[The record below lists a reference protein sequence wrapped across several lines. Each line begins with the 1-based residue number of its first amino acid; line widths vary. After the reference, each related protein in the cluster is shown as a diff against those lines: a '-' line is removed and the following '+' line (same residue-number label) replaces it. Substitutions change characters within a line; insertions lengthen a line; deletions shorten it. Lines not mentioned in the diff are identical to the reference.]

1 MSYKD
6 LPERMIIKNEWL
18 PLVIVEEALPIFQS
32 NTRYIESLERWV
44 HDASL
49 MSTNVTHTPSQSFQI
64 LCNFFKD
71 SLYPNQPLT
80 KLMIRNAI
88 HNYTDSILAEVIP
101 YLQNEISSHENEPHH
116 VDVIEQVLDNDYIY
130 GTMHSDYQLMRDLVT
145 KKKQFIENEE
155 GLYGAKIQDNKG
167 IVRGKAEV
175 RPIDMGIASSEKQQM
190 WLSLMESTLSS
201 LDEWTADLFDL
212 ISYLWIVQPKDADGY
227 IKFHS
232 DEALKLRFAD
242 AMKEDF
248 YIREKE
254 RFSIMK
260 RVAALSS
267 IWVSMR
273 GDNITVIDTEKISDE
288 QQYDF
293 TTFNRMFDIGS
304 LDMAYD
310 KKTGKA
316 KGIYSLQIRPAPIL
330 SYYLNNEQ
338 QSFGA
343 LDLKVFQYSHHTQ
356 REHKR
361 LTRYLNYQWK
371 IRALKRTLHQP
382 FKIKTLLDVVA
393 FPKSYNGVQIRDR
406 LESVLDDL
414 LRDQVIKNWYYTE
427 PIDEE
432 RIGKRFWIQKYWSPL
447 TLVIVPPDEI
457 IAENLKKINIAALSA
472 PVVNEV
478 AATVVTS
485 PTTEQL
491 LGTSEQ
497 ISMGF
502 DETKPIEISPEYIAE
517 LIEQD
522 KLSIR
527 KAATEMGLSHS
538 TLLRYLNKQNKRYN
552 KANIAKLEQWA
563 EQKQQLKRE

>member
-18 PLVIVEEALPIFQS
+18 PLVILEEALPLFQADS
-32 NTRYIESLERWV
+32 SYIEPLERWV

-49 MSTNVTHTPSQSFQI
+49 MSVNAMHVPSQSFQV

-88 HNYTDSILAEVIP
+88 HNYTDSILAEVAP
-101 YLQNEISSHENEPHH
+101 FLQKEKNEPHYEE
-116 VDVIEQVLDNDYIY
+116 VIEQVLDHDYIY

-145 KKKQFIENEE
+145 KKKQFVENED
-155 GLYGAKIQDNKG
+155 GMYGAEIQDNKG

-175 RPIDMGIASSEKQQM
+175 RPITMEIANTEKKQM

-273 GDNITVIDTEKISDE
+273 GDNITVINTEKISDE

-382 FKIKTLLDVVA
+382 FKIRTLLDIVA

-414 LRDQVIKNWYYTE
+414 QRDQVIKNWYYTE

-457 IAENLKKINIAALSA
+457 IAENLKKITITGLST
-472 PVVNEV
+472 PVVSEV
-478 AATVVTS
+478 AATVMSS
-485 PTTEQL
+485 PISEELIETT
-491 LGTSEQ
+491 EQ
-497 ISMGF
+497 ISMSL
-502 DETKPIEISPEYIAE
+502 DEHKPIEISPEFIAE
-517 LIEQD
+517 LIERE

-563 EQKQQLKRE
+563 KQKQQTNR

>member
-18 PLVIVEEALPIFQS
+18 PLVILEEALPLFQTDS
-32 NTRYIESLERWV
+32 RYIEPLEGWV
-44 HDASL
+44 QDASL
-49 MSTNVTHTPSQSFQI
+49 INVNAAHVPSQSFQV

-88 HNYTDSILAEVIP
+88 HNYTDSILAEVEP
-101 YLQNEISSHENEPHH
+101 YLQNEMSFKENEPHH
-116 VDVIEQVLDNDYIY
+116 GETVEQVLDNDYMY

-145 KKKQFIENEE
+145 KKKQFVENGD
-155 GLYGAKIQDNKG
+155 GLYGAEIQDSKG
-167 IVRGKAEV
+167 IVRGKAEL
-175 RPIDMGIASSEKQQM
+175 RPIAMEIFNSEKQQM
-190 WLSLMESTLSS
+190 WLSLVESTLSS

-273 GDNITVIDTEKISDE
+273 GDNITVIDREKISDE

-330 SYYLNNEQ
+330 SYYLNSEQ

-343 LDLKVFQYSHHTQ
+343 LDLKVFQYSHYTQ

-371 IRALKRTLHQP
+371 IRTLKRNLHQP

-414 LRDQVIKNWYYTE
+414 QRDYVIKNWYYTE

-432 RIGKRFWIQKYWSPL
+432 RIGKRFWIQKYWGPL
-447 TLVIVPPDEI
+447 TVVIVPPDEI
-457 IAENLKKINIAALSA
+457 IAENLKKINIETLASPA
-472 PVVNEV
+472 VNEL
-478 AATVVTS
+478 AATVVT
-485 PTTEQL
+485 PPIIEQL
-491 LGTSEQ
+491 PGTSEQ
-497 ISMGF
+497 IAM
-502 DETKPIEISPEYIAE
+502 DLEENTLIEISPEYIAD
-517 LIEQD
+517 LIEQE

-527 KAATEMGLSHS
+527 KAAAEMGLSHS
-538 TLLRYLNKQNKRYN
+538 TLLRYLNRQNKRFN
-552 KANIAKLEQWA
+552 KRNISKLEHWA
-563 EQKQQLKRE
+563 KQKQRTKR

>member
-1 MSYKD
+1 MTYKD

-18 PLVIVEEALPIFQS
+18 PLVILDEALPLFQADS
-32 NTRYIESLERWV
+32 RYNEPLERWV
-44 HDASL
+44 QDASL
-49 MSTNVTHTPSQSFQI
+49 MGVDAMHVPSQSFQI

-80 KLMIRNAI
+80 KLMIRSAV
-88 HNYTDSILAEVIP
+88 HNYTDSILAEVTPFLQKEMSSQEHEP
-101 YLQNEISSHENEPHH
+101 YPIENM
-116 VDVIEQVLDNDYIY
+116 DQVLDNDYIY
-130 GTMHSDYQLMRDLVT
+130 GSMHSDYQLMRDLVT
-145 KKKQFIENEE
+145 KKKQFVENED
-155 GLYGAKIQDNKG
+155 GLYHAEIQDNKG

-175 RPIDMGIASSEKQQM
+175 RPVSMEIANAEKKQM

-273 GDNITVIDTEKISDE
+273 GDNITVIDTKKISDE

-343 LDLKVFQYSHHTQ
+343 LDLKVFQYSHYTQ

-432 RIGKRFWIQKYWSPL
+432 RIGKRFWIQKYWGPL

-457 IAENLKKINIAALSA
+457 IAENLKKMTITGLSA
-472 PVVNEV
+472 STINEETT
-478 AATVVTS
+478 TVIPTS
-485 PTTEQL
+485 ITENLLEPTEQMSL
-491 LGTSEQ
+491 A
-497 ISMGF
+497 I
-502 DETKPIEISPEYIAE
+502 DEPGPIDISPELIAE
-517 LIEQD
+517 LIEHE

-552 KANIAKLEQWA
+552 KANISKLEQWA
-563 EQKQQLKRE
+563 KAKTTRT